1 MDNLA
6 QHLLHLGIVSR
17 RIDVGVT
24 IDIEL
29 IDIQRERLQVAHLL
43 QHQSARLI
51 RHDDHTVEGE
61 IQFWTRQLL
70 FLIAQ
75 IVHALPI
82 APLAKCLTG
91 KGKAL
96 FAITSGHPVIAE
108 DGDLASLRQITIL
121 TEQRIDELYLLVA
134 KRMRSHDT
142 SRTTVASLLVIAIK
156 GVILTQLIA
165 NDAQEVATEDL
176 AITALN
182 HKGHILFLLDLCQL
196 AAELVGQ
203 FRLIHLEA

>member
-51 RHDDHTVEGE
+51 WHDNHTVEGE
-61 IQFWTRQLL
+61 IKFRTRQLL

-96 FAITSGHPVIAE
+96 FTITPGRPVIAE
-108 DGDLASLRQITIL
+108 DGNLASLRQIPIL

-142 SRTTVASLLVIAIK
+142 SRTTVASLIVIVVECI
-156 GVILTQLIA
+156 ILFQLIA
-165 NDAQEVATEDL
+165 NDTQEVTTEEL
-176 AITALN
+176 AVTAFN
-182 HKGHILFLLDLCQL
+182 DKGYILLLLDLCQL
-196 AAELVGQ
+196 VAELVGQ
-203 FRLIHLEA
+203 LRLLHLEA